1 MMLILSSA
9 FVFAIAKIRFISLIY
24 NFLYAILLKKKHLDC
39 LRGSIMTHL
48 RKFVSSVPEYRRT
61 SRANFKH
68 KLEDIL
74 MLVILG
80 RLSKCITRAEIL
92 QFGKRHLKRLQS
104 KGLFP
109 YGLPSE
115 ATLCRVFQSIDDEK
129 MADRMSAF
137 AEVFRKEISASATD
151 IICIVGKAMRGTL
164 YDNGRNPNI
173 VSAYSLRSSFT
184 LATDVCKEKSNEIK
198 SVPRLLDKLDVS
210 GCVVTADAMSCQK
223 GIIDKIR
230 GKGGD
235 FVIELKANQ
244 RSLRYG
250 LEDSIKATTPT
261 DIYKEG
267 PYLEHGRIESR
278 VCRIFR
284 GEELIAD
291 REKWNGNLT
300 VIEILTSTEKKSDG
314 RSTSEQRLYISSL
327 DSSAE
332 RLSQI
337 TKQHWAIESMH
348 WDLDRNLRQDSIKR
362 KAERAARNLDTIQR
376 MVLALIA
383 VWKNRRK
390 KISDKQ
396 KGTAQIIRELA
407 VSFTN
412 VLHFLAQK

>member
-1 MMLILSSA
+1 
-9 FVFAIAKIRFISLIY
+9 
-24 NFLYAILLKKKHLDC
+24 
-39 LRGSIMTHL
+39 
-48 RKFVSSVPEYRRT
+48 
-61 SRANFKH
+61 
-68 KLEDIL
+68 

-396 KGTAQIIRELA
+396 KGTAQIMRELA
-407 VSFTN
+407 ISFTN

>member
-1 MMLILSSA
+1 
-9 FVFAIAKIRFISLIY
+9 
-24 NFLYAILLKKKHLDC
+24 
-39 LRGSIMTHL
+39 
-48 RKFVSSVPEYRRT
+48 
-61 SRANFKH
+61 
-68 KLEDIL
+68 

-92 QFGKRHLKRLQS
+92 QFGKRHLKCLQS

-151 IICIVGKAMRGTL
+151 IICIDGKAMRGTL

-173 VSAYSLRSSFT
+173 VSAYSLRSGFT

-278 VCRIFR
+278 VCRIYR

>member
-61 SRANFKH
+61 SRGNFKH

-151 IICIVGKAMRGTL
+151 IICIDGKAMRGTL

-173 VSAYSLRSSFT
+173 VSAYSLRSGFT

-261 DIYKEG
+261 DNYKEG

>member
-1 MMLILSSA
+1 
-9 FVFAIAKIRFISLIY
+9 
-24 NFLYAILLKKKHLDC
+24 
-39 LRGSIMTHL
+39 MTHL

-61 SRANFKH
+61 SRGNFKH

-80 RLSKCITRAEIL
+80 RLSKCINRAEVPCTTTGVTLIL
-92 QFGKRHLKRLQS
+92 YLHTHSVRALLWLLMFAKRK
-104 KGLFP
+104 
-109 YGLPSE
+109 
-115 ATLCRVFQSIDDEK
+115 V
-129 MADRMSAF
+129 
-137 AEVFRKEISASATD
+137 
-151 IICIVGKAMRGTL
+151 
-164 YDNGRNPNI
+164 
-173 VSAYSLRSSFT
+173 
-184 LATDVCKEKSNEIK
+184 IK

-210 GCVVTADAMSCQK
+210 GCIVTADAMSFQK
-223 GIIDKIR
+223 VIIDKIR
-230 GKGGD
+230 DKGAD

-244 RSLRYG
+244 KSLRYG
-250 LEDSIKATTPT
+250 LEDSVKTATPT
-261 DIYKEG
+261 DAYKEG

-278 VCRIFR
+278 ICRIYR
-284 GEELIAD
+284 GEELIVD

-314 RSTSEQRLYISSL
+314 RNTSEQRLYISSL

-348 WDLDRNLRQDSIKR
+348 WNLDRNLRQDSIKR

-376 MVLALIA
+376 MVLALIDF
-383 VWKNRRK
+383 WKNRRK
-390 KISDKQ
+390 KISDKK
-396 KGTAQIIRELA
+396 KGTAQIIRELS

>member
-1 MMLILSSA
+1 M
-9 FVFAIAKIRFISLIY
+9 
-24 NFLYAILLKKKHLDC
+24 
-39 LRGSIMTHL
+39 
-48 RKFVSSVPEYRRT
+48 
-61 SRANFKH
+61 
-68 KLEDIL
+68 
-74 MLVILG
+74 
-80 RLSKCITRAEIL
+80 
-92 QFGKRHLKRLQS
+92 
-104 KGLFP
+104 
-109 YGLPSE
+109 
-115 ATLCRVFQSIDDEK
+115 FQSIDDEK
-129 MADRMSAF
+129 MVDRMSAF
-137 AEVFRKEISASATD
+137 ADVFRKETSASATD
-151 IICIVGKAMRGTL
+151 IICIDGKAMRGTL
-164 YDNGRNPNI
+164 YDNGRNPDI
-173 VSAYSLRSSFT
+173 VSAYSLCSGFT

-198 SVPRLLDKLDVS
+198 SVPQLLDKLDVS

-223 GIIDKIR
+223 VIIDKIR
-230 GKGGD
+230 DKGAD
-235 FVIELKANQ
+235 FVIELKGNQ

-250 LEDSIKATTPT
+250 LEDSIQTASPT
-261 DIYKEG
+261 DVYKEG

-278 VCRIFR
+278 ICRIYR

-332 RLSQI
+332 QLSQI
-337 TKQHWAIESMH
+337 TKQHWDLESMH
-348 WDLDRNLRQDSIKR
+348 WDLDHNLWQDSIKR
-362 KAERAARNLDTIQR
+362 KAERAARNLDTIQK

-396 KGTAQIIRELA
+396 KGIAQIIRKLS

>member
-61 SRANFKH
+61 SRGNFNH

-151 IICIVGKAMRGTL
+151 IICIDGKAMRGTL

-173 VSAYSLRSSFT
+173 ISAYSLRSSFT

>member
-1 MMLILSSA
+1 
-9 FVFAIAKIRFISLIY
+9 
-24 NFLYAILLKKKHLDC
+24 
-39 LRGSIMTHL
+39 
-48 RKFVSSVPEYRRT
+48 
-61 SRANFKH
+61 
-68 KLEDIL
+68 
-74 MLVILG
+74 
-80 RLSKCITRAEIL
+80 
-92 QFGKRHLKRLQS
+92 
-104 KGLFP
+104 
-109 YGLPSE
+109 
-115 ATLCRVFQSIDDEK
+115 
-129 MADRMSAF
+129 
-137 AEVFRKEISASATD
+137 
-151 IICIVGKAMRGTL
+151 MRGTL
-164 YDNGRNPNI
+164 YQNGRNPDI
-173 VSAYSLRSSFT
+173 VSAYSLRSGFT

-278 VCRIFR
+278 VCCIYC

-291 REKWNGNLT
+291 REEWNGNLT

-362 KAERAARNLDTIQR
+362 KAERSARNPDTIQR

-390 KISDKQ
+390 KISDKR
-396 KGTAQIIRELA
+396 KGTAEIIRELS
-407 VSFTN
+407 VNFTN
-412 VLHFLAQK
+412 VLHFLNQK